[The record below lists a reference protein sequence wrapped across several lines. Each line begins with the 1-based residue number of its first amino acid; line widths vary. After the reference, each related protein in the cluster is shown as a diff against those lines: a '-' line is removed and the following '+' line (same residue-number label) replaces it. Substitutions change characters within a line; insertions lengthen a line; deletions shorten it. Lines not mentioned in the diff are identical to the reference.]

1 MNTKFKTILAV
12 FFLTLA
18 LVSCKDEKSIQTYV
32 VEHQDKPEFLSL
44 DLSPKMIDVSKIEL
58 DEDQEK
64 VYNSFEK
71 VNIIAYKAIDGNQ
84 EQYTQEL
91 EKAKAVFKNEKY
103 NELMEFSDNGMKF
116 RVNTIGDNDT
126 VDEFLVLA
134 SSSDLGFAVVR
145 VLGDD
150 MQPEKLYKLISQMQN
165 ADVDESQLQKVMDY
179 FKQ

>member
-64 VYNSFEK
+64 VYNSFKK